1 MPLSITNSDQK
12 TKHLS
17 FDKTLKVI
25 SPNQHYLILK
35 HEEQI
40 LNYDKP
46 PTQSSREEREFTSRI

>member
-1 MPLSITNSDQK
+1 MTKLRPENK
-12 TKHLS
+12 TYCL
-17 FDKTLKVI
+17 DKALKVI